1 MSNIKAAVEAIIF
14 SLGDPVEIPV
24 IAGALEC
31 EVEDIDPVIE
41 ELIRD
46 YEDEKR
52 GISLIRLENSLQ
64 FVTKKEYYEPL
75 IRIAANPKKPAL
87 SEVMMETLA
96 IIAYRQPVTRSEI
109 EKIRG
114 VSSDHALN
122 RLVEYGL
129 AKEVGRLDAPG
140 RPILFGT
147 TDEFLRRFGMDSKE
161 SLPMIDP
168 VREEDFKAEAESE
181 IPVTI

>member
-1 MSNIKAAVEAIIF
+1 MAELKAAVEAIIF

-24 IAGALEC
+24 IADALEL
-31 EVEDIDPVIE
+31 EEEDILPVIS
-41 ELIRD
+41 ELMED
-46 YEDEKR
+46 YEDPSR

-75 IRIAANPKKPAL
+75 IKIAANPKKPSL
-87 SEVMMETLA
+87 SDVMMETLA
-96 IIAYRQPVTRSEI
+96 IVAYRQPVTRSEI

-114 VSSDHALN
+114 VSSDHAVN

-129 AKEVGRLDAPG
+129 IKEIGRLDAPG

-147 TDEFLRRFGMDSKE
+147 TEEFLRRFGMDSKE

-168 VREEDFKAEAESE
+168 VQEEDFKAEAESE

>member
-1 MSNIKAAVEAIIF
+1 MAEIKAAVEAVIF
-14 SLGDPVEIPV
+14 SLGDPVEISV
-24 IAGALEC
+24 IADALEC
-31 EVEDIDPVIE
+31 ETDDILPVID

-46 YEDEKR
+46 YESPER
-52 GISLIRLENSLQ
+52 GIQLIRLEDSLQ

-75 IRIAANPKKPAL
+75 IRIAANPKKPTL
-87 SEVMMETLA
+87 SDVMMETLA
-96 IIAYRQPVTRSEI
+96 IVAYRQPVTRSEI

-114 VSSDHALN
+114 VSSDHAIN

-129 AKEVGRLDAPG
+129 IKEIGRLDAPG

-168 VREEDFKAEAESE
+168 VKEEDFKAEAESE